1 MYYRK
6 FHLTKNIQIL
16 LAFICII
23 LNQSNLA
30 QSEEVQGDKIFKF
43 QNKLLTN
50 GIDFSANYVG
60 EYFSNLSGGLQN
72 NGTYLDN
79 IIFSFEFDMN
89 KLAGIEGMSIYLSG
103 IGINGGIPLENTG
116 ALQGI
121 SNIAAVNQFKLFEG
135 WIEQNLFDDNIAILL
150 GLYNLN
156 SEFDV
161 RESSGIFLNPSFGIG
176 FDFAQSGQNGP
187 SIFPYTSLALR
198 LKVGLSETFELIAAM
213 FDGVPGS
220 LANEKGLHLDL
231 KKDEGA
237 LLSTELIF
245 SPGQKEFG
253 KDYSKFSIGGWY
265 YTSDFEKTSDGTI
278 QNGNYGVYVS
288 AEQFVYSEKSLPEQ
302 GLAIFGRFGIAN
314 SNFNPSNYS
323 FLGGLNYTGLI
334 PGRDE
339 DVLGFAFT
347 SIHLTD
353 EFRASEN
360 LESNYETILELTYS
374 FQALNWLRFQPDLQC
389 VFNPVIASSQSD
401 YAFTAG
407 MRVEIAL

>member
-1 MYYRK
+1 MCYRIS
-6 FHLTKNIQIL
+6 LLPKNIQIL

-23 LNQSNLA
+23 INQSNFA
-30 QSEEVQGDKIFKF
+30 QGEDVQGNKVFKF

-50 GIDFSANYVG
+50 GIDFCAGYVG
-60 EYFSNLSGGLQN
+60 EYFLNLSGGLQN
-72 NGTYLDN
+72 DGTYLDN
-79 IIFSFEFDMN
+79 ISFSFGFDMD
-89 KLAGIEGMSIYLSG
+89 KLSEISGMSLFISG

-121 SNIAAVNQFKLFEG
+121 SNIAGVNHFKIYEA
-135 WIEQNLFDDNIAILL
+135 WVEQSLFDDRLAILL
-150 GLYNLN
+150 GLYDLN

-198 LKVGLSETFELIAAM
+198 FKSTLSESLEFLAAI

-245 SPGQKEFG
+245 SPGAKELG

-265 YTSDFEKTSDGTI
+265 YTSDFEKTSDGTME
-278 QNGNYGVYVS
+278 NGNYGIYLSAVKVVY
-288 AEQFVYSEKSLPEQ
+288 AETSSPEQ
-302 GLAIFGRFGIAN
+302 GLTLFGRFGIAN
-314 SNFNPSNYS
+314 SNFNPSDYS
-323 FLGGLNYTGLI
+323 VLGGMNYTGLI

-353 EFRASEN
+353 EFRASES
-360 LESNYETILELTYS
+360 SNANFETILELTYS
-374 FQALNWLRFQPDLQC
+374 FQVFNWLRFQPDLQY
-389 VFNPVIASSQSD
+389 VFNPVIAAPQTD

-407 MRVEIAL
+407 MRVEVAL